1 MQCIQFTLHS
11 SFPEYASS
19 LLIACCGQNSDKQA
33 NDARKSAA
41 LQRRAVWKVEDAE
54 RTEQEKRDAVEKAA
68 SDQRTKKHEDA
79 AISKAKVE
87 EKEHVEQ
94 QAKQR
99 EDVFLAEE
107 GDLV

>member
-1 MQCIQFTLHS
+1 MARKSEDPKDSKDDLSIV
-11 SFPEYASS
+11 
-19 LLIACCGQNSDKQA
+19 A

-41 LQRRAVWKVEDAE
+41 LQWRAVWKVEDAE
-54 RTEQEKRDAVEKAA
+54 RAEQEKRDAAEKAA
-68 SDQRTKKHEDA
+68 SDQPMKKHEDA
-79 AISKAKVE
+79 AIARAKVE
-87 EKEHVEQ
+87 EKEHGEQ

>member
-1 MQCIQFTLHS
+1 MARKFEDPKDSKDDLSIV
-11 SFPEYASS
+11 
-19 LLIACCGQNSDKQA
+19 A

-54 RTEQEKRDAVEKAA
+54 RAEQEKRDAAEKAA
-68 SDQRTKKHEDA
+68 SDQRMKKHEDA
-79 AISKAKVE
+79 AIARAKVE
-87 EKEHVEQ
+87 EKEHGEQ